1 MIIGEKKER
10 VDWRGKSSAFRGKP
24 RHQGDHPYDRK
35 SGTGRGREL
44 AKGGHGKGN
53 WGDVNDEISGQID
66 AAGIEKA
73 ATVKVEGEEAKVE
86 GAEGT

>member
-10 VDWRGKSSAFRGKP
+10 VDWRGKSSGFRGKP

-53 WGDVNDEISGQID
+53 WGDVKDEITGQID
-66 AAGIEKA
+66 AADIEQPAPEK
-73 ATVKVEGEEAKVE
+73 TEEVKE
-86 GAEGT
+86 GAETAIA